1 MPDTIS
7 TRLEAAP
14 MASDRRNELRL
25 PVEICV
31 RQYLAEVP
39 YLGLTRD
46 LSEGGLYVSRL
57 VGPGRR
63 PAMWLGR
70 PLQLEFALPGTG
82 ELIWAQGE
90 VCYNDREGA
99 LHGVGI
105 RLTSMAQRHAAVLRD
120 YVDMVRKARL
130 QNLLLRVHKN
140 RQRGTSAPLPGVRQK
155 PWC

>member
-1 MPDTIS
+1 MTVLP
-7 TRLEAAP
+7 
-14 MASDRRNELRL
+14 SDRRQELRL

-31 RQYLAEVP
+31 HQYLADVP

-46 LSEGGLYVSRL
+46 LSERGLFVSRI
-57 VGPGRR
+57 VGPRKR

-90 VCYNDREGA
+90 VCYNHQDGV
-99 LHGVGI
+99 LHGVGV
-105 RLTSMAQRHAAVLRD
+105 RLTTMAERHAQALRG

-130 QNLLLRVHKN
+130 QNLLLQVQRN
-140 RQRGTSAPLPGVRQK
+140 RRTGLPGLRDT
-155 PWC
+155 PWL